1 MKTKLFVLATW
12 FSCIFG
18 IYILFSEIIF
28 DFTSR
33 EALETSD
40 YGLPENSK
48 ILKLATNDN
57 LFVPSQAS
65 ALSKRISRIPD
76 EIIRHLVI
84 LGIAMM
90 FLNKYFKEKSQQFI
104 IQFSQKIPKIG
115 SDLRINEGIFIS
127 MVTTLIIA
135 TVFGGT
141 GILKGIFVSGSIL
154 IPFLLYLVIGIF
166 IIPTIYFIVN
176 KLLKIYSAR
185 LILACYIAYFVK
197 AFSEFA
203 TLDDVNLENMKK
215 VDISIFSEPVR
226 EYLKERGLE
235 NRVYTERKK
244 SETLNAALSGWGS
257 FERIEIYGDHKNLS
271 EREFEAI
278 LMHEIGHSQDYSLF
292 KKIIVL
298 FSLKLV
304 EGCIV
309 LYLYNSL
316 AHQFT
321 DDIVTKNGAFF
332 ILFVIYFFFLNRWLL
347 IFHKLV
353 SQTAEFS
360 ADTIAKNHGYGD
372 ELSKV
377 LYDITVKGESN
388 LRSTWFFNSL
398 KSYHPTVYNRIE
410 YLSS

>member
-1 MKTKLFVLATW
+1 MKRQLFVIATW
-12 FSCIFG
+12 CSCVLGIFV
-18 IYILFSEIIF
+18 LLSEALF
-28 DFTSR
+28 DFAAR
-33 EALETSD
+33 DALETPT
-40 YGLPENSK
+40 YGLPENSRT
-48 ILKLATNDN
+48 LKLATNGS
-57 LFVPSQAS
+57 LFVSSQMA
-65 ALSKRISRIPD
+65 ALSKRISKIPD
-76 EIIRHLVI
+76 EVVRHLII
-84 LGIAMM
+84 LGVSMM
-90 FLNKYFKEKSQQFI
+90 FLNKAIKKMTQKMI
-104 IQFSQKIPKIG
+104 IKVSRVIPKIG
-115 SDLRINEGIFIS
+115 SELRINEGIFIS
-127 MVTTLIIA
+127 TITTLIVA
-135 TVFGGT
+135 AVFGGS
-141 GILKGIFVSGSIL
+141 GFLKGIVVPGSVLMPI
-154 IPFLLYLVIGIF
+154 LLYFVLGIF
-166 IIPTIYFIVN
+166 IMPTIYFVIN

-215 VDISIFSEPVR
+215 VNISIFSEPVR

-292 KKIIVL
+292 KKIVVL

-304 EGCIV
+304 EACVV
-309 LYLYNSL
+309 LYIYMSL
-316 AHQFT
+316 ANKFS
-321 DDIVTKNGAFF
+321 DDIVTKNGSFF
-332 ILFVIYFFFLNRWLL
+332 ILFVIYFLFLNRWLL
-347 IFHKLV
+347 VFHKLV

-360 ADTIAKNHGYGD
+360 ADTIAKNHGYGN

-388 LRSTWFFNSL
+388 LRATWFFNSL
-398 KSYHPTVYNRIE
+398 KSYHPTVYDRIE